1 MLILS
6 EGFKIIAHLF
16 HFSAVS
22 SSMNKQPL
30 LALILTACIG
40 ATASV
45 HAQDASGTAPA
56 TPPAEHKLRGI
67 EKEFD
72 TDHDGKL
79 SDTEKAAMIA
89 KYDKNGNGKIDKD
102 ELPPKKPK
110 KDHPKD
116 GAGQG
121 ADDHPKDGGAHAP
134 AQ

>member
-1 MLILS
+1 
-6 EGFKIIAHLF
+6 
-16 HFSAVS
+16 
-22 SSMNKQPL
+22 MNKLPL

-40 ATASV
+40 ASASV
-45 HAQDASGTAPA
+45 HAQDASGTTPT

-110 KDHPKD
+110 QGNHPKD
-116 GAGQG
+116 AETN
-121 ADDHPKDGGAHAP
+121 AP
-134 AQ
+134 TH